1 MTKGAAPP
9 DLVYSASPMRPMLII
24 NVAALSP
31 RELGGHMPQL
41 GALGERGSAGPMRAA
56 FPMLTCSSHATMMTG
71 SPPAQHGIVGNG
83 WYDRDYARVFMW
95 NRSDH
100 LVAGEKLWEAARTRD
115 ASFTCANLLW
125 RFGADSRCDTIVA
138 ERPTYWAS
146 GRKTFDFYSA
156 PSALHDRLVAKLGS
170 FPFPQ
175 FWGPLAD
182 IKSTR
187 WILDAT
193 LEVMRVQS
201 PTLVM
206 AYAPY
211 LDYEAQRHGPDSP
224 QARAAL
230 TKLDAALEP
239 LLTEARQQG
248 RDVAIVSDYGFT
260 TVDNPVFPNRALRRA
275 GLLNVEQ
282 AANGEQLEPGSS
294 RAFAVCDNQ
303 IAHVYVASPDD
314 ITEVRGVLEALPG
327 VAEVLGDE
335 GMRSRGIAHRRAG
348 ELIAVADS
356 RSWFAYP
363 HWLDDA
369 QAPDFARCIAI
380 FDKGG
385 FDPCELF
392 ARPGPLG
399 KPYMGMR
406 VAQKLARLAVPFDV
420 IDPDARRPRGARNVS
435 PGDDGQATLITSW
448 SREAAATPLPME
460 DLKQLL
466 LHRMF
471 DA

>member
-1 MTKGAAPP
+1 
-9 DLVYSASPMRPMLII
+9 MRPMLLI
-24 NVAALSP
+24 NLAALSP
-31 RELGGHMPQL
+31 RELGTHMPQL
-41 GALGERGSAGPMRAA
+41 QALGGDGAAGPLRAP
-56 FPMLTCSSHATMMTG
+56 FPALTCSSHATMLTG
-71 SPPAQHGIVGNG
+71 SAPAQHGIVGNG
-83 WYDRDYARVFMW
+83 WYDRDHAKVFMW

-100 LVAGEKLWEAARTRD
+100 LVAGEKIWQAARQRD

-125 RFGADSRCDTIVA
+125 RFAADSGCDSIVA

-146 GRKTFDFYSA
+146 GRKSFDFYTQ
-156 PSALHDRLVAKLGS
+156 PPQLHDRLVARLGG

-182 IKSTR
+182 LKSTQ

-193 LEVMRVQS
+193 LDVMRRDA

-230 TKLDAALEP
+230 GKLDAALSP
-239 LLTEARQQG
+239 LLDEAKKQG
-248 RDVAIVSDYGFT
+248 RDVAVVSDYGFT
-260 TVDNPVFPNRALRRA
+260 AVDNPVFPNRALRRA
-275 GLLNVEQ
+275 GLLNVERAQ
-282 AANGEQLEPGSS
+282 NGEQLEPGRS

-303 IAHVYVASPDD
+303 VAHVYVRDPGDLA
-314 ITEVRGVLEALPG
+314 TVRETLQALPG
-327 VAEVLGDE
+327 VREVLDAE
-335 GMRSRGIAHRRAG
+335 TKRERGIDHPRAG
-348 ELIAVADS
+348 ELIAVAQP

-363 HWLDDA
+363 YWLDDTH
-369 QAPDFARCIAI
+369 APDFARCIAI
-380 FDKGG
+380 FDKTG

-420 IDPDARRPRGARNVS
+420 IDPDETRPRGARNVAAD
-435 PGDDGQATLITSW
+435 DDGQAVLITSW
-448 SREAAATPLPME
+448 EREQGAEPPRMQ
-460 DLKQLL
+460 DLKGLL
-466 LHRMF
+466 LERMF
-471 DA
+471 SA